1 MADIVPLLLAAICGW
16 VVGILANYLA
26 DVLPRR
32 RRLARPIC
40 LSCDEIQDWQN
51 YLFWPRRCSK
61 CGEKRRIRV
70 AVVEILLG
78 AAGMWLW
85 SSGYTGWQL
94 VANLVLLAYMG
105 LVAVVDIEHRLILH
119 SISLAGGVLG
129 ILYGTW
135 LHGLGR
141 TLLGGAIGFVLMLG
155 LYLLGFVFIKVRAKR
170 RREQPPEDA
179 LGFGDVNLSG
189 VAGLLLGYPGVLAGL
204 VLTIIIAG
212 AFSLGYLLLALL
224 RRRYEAN
231 LAIPYGP
238 FIVAS
243 TVWLLYFRA
252 SLGAVLN

>member
-1 MADIVPLLLAAICGW
+1 MAVIVPLLLAGIGGW
-16 VVGILANYLA
+16 AVGILVNTLA
-26 DVLPRR
+26 DILPRR
-32 RRLARPIC
+32 RRMTRPFC
-40 LSCDEIQDWQN
+40 LNCAETLDWKN
-51 YLFWPRRCSK
+51 YLIWPRRCPK
-61 CGEKRRIRV
+61 CGEKRRVRV
-70 AVVEILLG
+70 AMVEILLG
-78 AAGMWLW
+78 VVGIWLW
-85 SSGYTGWQL
+85 SSGYSGWQFL
-94 VANLVLLAYMG
+94 ANLVLLGYLG

-155 LYLLGFVFIKVRAKR
+155 LYLLGFVFIKLRAKR
-170 RREQPPEDA
+170 RGEEPPEDA

-204 VLTIIIAG
+204 VLTILIAG
-212 AFSLGYLLLALL
+212 AVSLGYLLLALL

-243 TVWLLYFRA
+243 TVWLLYFRE
-252 SLGAVLN
+252 SFGAVLN